1 MPSDNSKNQVK
12 KRVPSAERR
21 IADISPDKDIRVRL
35 LGTVLDASES
45 TILLDDGTGKAEVQF
60 DSSEEIAGLERGQL
74 VRVVARVLPLI
85 DGFALR
91 GEAVQDMSGFDMQLY
106 KRARGIIST

>member
-1 MPSDNSKNQVK
+1 MPAEPAKSPMR
-12 KRVPSAERR
+12 KRAASSEKR
-21 IADISPDKDIRVRL
+21 IADISADKDIRVRI

-45 TILLDDGTGKAEVQF
+45 TILVDDGSGKAEIQF
-60 DSSEEIAGLERGQL
+60 DTAEETANLQRGQL

-91 GEAVQDMSGFDMQLY
+91 GEAVQDMSGLDLQLY
-106 KRARGIIST
+106 KRAKDIISS